1 MLFSS
6 MTFIYY
12 FLPVVLIL
20 YFCIPVGHGPNSL
33 RGKNS
38 LLLLASF
45 LFYGMGEPVYV
56 FLILA
61 SVFVGYL
68 GGRAIEHFEK
78 KWVLVTFVG
87 LQLALLGIF
96 KYTDFFIETI
106 NSVGNQNITPLRL
119 VLPIGISFYSFQ
131 IISYLVDVSRKDMES
146 EKSFLNFAAY
156 ITMFPQLIAGPI
168 VRYDV
173 VQPQMVNRS
182 ISFSNLYEGATRFTI
197 GLGKKVLLADNIGEL
212 LLRVEKLPTKSVW
225 TYWLIALM
233 YLLQVYH
240 DFSGYSDM
248 AIGLGKMLGFT
259 FPENF
264 NYPLTAK
271 SITDFWRRWHI
282 SLSTFLKDYIYI
294 PLGGSRC
301 TVYRWIVNILIV
313 WFLSG
318 LWHGASWN
326 FVLWGM
332 YFGVFLIL
340 EKLIGKRLDKASF
353 VKSKFFVVGQYVYT
367 FMVITL
373 SFVLFR
379 FTDLSQ
385 VISYFGQLFSF
396 QNTGVTFMEVY
407 EYKNVGTLVC
417 LGLIGATP
425 LPTKLAKKI
434 LQKIQPDYLVTA
446 LTLLFQLVLLLIV
459 TAFLIQ
465 SSVHPFLYFRF

>member
-33 RGKNS
+33 GGKNS

-56 FLILA
+56 FLMLA

-68 GGRAIEHFEK
+68 GGRAIEHYEK
-78 KWVLVTFVG
+78 KWVLGIFVG
-87 LQLALLGIF
+87 LQLALLGVF
-96 KYTDFFIETI
+96 KYTDFFIETLNTI
-106 NSVGNQNITPLRL
+106 GNQNVTPLRL

-131 IISYLVDVSRKDMES
+131 IISYLVDVSRKDMKS

-173 VQPQMVNRS
+173 VQPQMVSRN
-182 ISFSNLYEGATRFTI
+182 ISSSNLYEGATRFTI

-212 LLRVEKLPTKSVW
+212 LLRIEKLPGKSVW
-225 TYWLIALM
+225 TYWLIAIM

-271 SITDFWRRWHI
+271 NITDFWRRWHI
-282 SLSTFLKDYIYI
+282 SLGTFLKDYIYI

-301 TVYRWIVNILIV
+301 TVFRWIINILIV

-326 FVLWGM
+326 FVLWGI
-332 YFGVFLIL
+332 YFGIFLIL
-340 EKLIGKRLDKASF
+340 EKLIGKRLHKASF
-353 VKSKFFVVGQYVYT
+353 VKSKFFGLGQYVYT

-385 VISYFGQLFSF
+385 AISYFGQLFSF

-417 LGLIGATP
+417 FGLLGATP
-425 LPTKLAKKI
+425 LPTKLTKKI
-434 LQKIQPDYLVTA
+434 LQKIQPDYIVTT